1 MIITCPSCDKKFEI
15 DATLIPDKGRTLE
28 CGSCSKQWFFRLNQE
43 IKSINNDDGATEEI
57 IEPRNLRE
65 NTEDDKFEEKNT
77 EIEKTSKLNL
87 ANILSYLLVGLISFA
102 GIIIILDTFKSQ
114 LSNIFPGLELF
125 LYNLFETIKDII
137 LFIKDLSK

>member
-1 MIITCPSCDKKFEI
+1 MIITCPCGEKKFEV

-43 IKSINNDDGATEEI
+43 IKSINNDDGVTEEI
-57 IEPRNLRE
+57 IEPSNLSE
-65 NTEDDKFEEKNT
+65 NIEDDKFEEKGN
-77 EIEKTSKLNL
+77 EIEKSSNFNL
-87 ANILSYLLVGLISFA
+87 TKILSYLLVGLISFA

>member
-125 LYNLFETIKDII
+125 LYNLFETIKDIF

>member
-57 IEPRNLRE
+57 IEPSNLSE
-65 NTEDDKFEEKNT
+65 NIEDDKFEEKGN
-77 EIEKTSKLNL
+77 EIEKSSNFNL
-87 ANILSYLLVGLISFA
+87 TKILSYLLVGLISFA

>member
-1 MIITCPSCDKKFEI
+1 MIITCPCGEKKFEV

>member
-1 MIITCPSCDKKFEI
+1 MIITCPCGEKKFEV

-125 LYNLFETIKDII
+125 LYNLFETIKDIF

>member
-43 IKSINNDDGATEEI
+43 IKSINNDDGVTEEI
-57 IEPRNLRE
+57 IEPSNLSE
-65 NTEDDKFEEKNT
+65 NIEDDKFEEKGN
-77 EIEKTSKLNL
+77 EIEKSSNFNL
-87 ANILSYLLVGLISFA
+87 TKILSYLLVGLISFA

-125 LYNLFETIKDII
+125 LYNLFETIKDIF

>member
-1 MIITCPSCDKKFEI
+1 MIITCPCGEKKFEV

-87 ANILSYLLVGLISFA
+87 GNILSYLLVGLISFA